1 MYGYMLVR
9 VAKSGA
15 SPGETATISL
25 LHEFSQSL
33 KTGWR
38 AVRDEGGHYCYAIAL

>member
-38 AVRDEGGHYCYAIAL
+38 RERDFEPIIDFIEVP